1 LYICWVSK
9 QVNDKEIY
17 FHVGLGKTGST
28 FLQYN
33 VFPKLKGVHYIQ
45 RTRYKQAIDIIKRT
59 KHQRYFVSNEFDQQ
73 LEEEVLRFSS
83 VFPNTTPIIVF
94 RRQDEWIASQYRRF
108 IKNGHTFPFNEF
120 IDLENDTGYF
130 KIKDLQFYDMIG
142 LLQKHFTKP
151 PLVLFYNDMKHQPK
165 AFIDK
170 IAKVMGATFDINSIN
185 LNPKHTSYNTK
196 QLKAIKYMAT
206 KFDLRKRKT
215 VSNVLLRYFNKLY
228 YGIFR
233 YTILYGAKI
242 MPSNLFDEK
251 PLINPLE
258 LEHVKKYF
266 KEDWNCCLR
275 YIA

>member
-142 LLQKHFTKP
+142 LLKKHFTKP
-151 PLVLFYNDMKHQPK
+151 PLVLFYNDMKHH
-165 AFIDK
+165 
-170 IAKVMGATFDINSIN
+170 
-185 LNPKHTSYNTK
+185 LKH
-196 QLKAIKYMAT
+196 LLIK
-206 KFDLRKRKT
+206 
-215 VSNVLLRYFNKLY
+215 LLRLWAQLL
-228 YGIFR
+228 
-233 YTILYGAKI
+233 ILI
-242 MPSNLFDEK
+242 VLT
-251 PLINPLE
+251 
-258 LEHVKKYF
+258 
-266 KEDWNCCLR
+266 
-275 YIA
+275 